1 MARFFEL
8 VVLFSVLLF
17 VCLFFF
23 FFLKLIWFQYFALMA
38 SKKERRTAVWLEAQR
53 ILRDSLK
60 APQLSNNL
68 AEVVDHPSAGI
79 IPAVLVSEDNSGLV
93 LLDGEDQLVKE
104 PEFSV
109 VSRVGVVNAG
119 ELMVW

>member
-1 MARFFEL
+1 
-8 VVLFSVLLF
+8 
-17 VCLFFF
+17 
-23 FFLKLIWFQYFALMA
+23 MA